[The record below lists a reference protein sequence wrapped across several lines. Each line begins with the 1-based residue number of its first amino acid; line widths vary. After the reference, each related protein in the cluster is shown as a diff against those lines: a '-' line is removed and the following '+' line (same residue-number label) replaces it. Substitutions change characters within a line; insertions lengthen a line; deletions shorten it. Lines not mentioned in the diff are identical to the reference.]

1 MLRLDVASFMGQP
14 PAQAISAEFDE
25 MGGSIGRAE
34 GNTLVLP
41 DDKRYISRTQ
51 AEVAFRGGSFLLRDL
66 GSATPTL
73 VNGTAVGSG
82 NEVPIRNGDELKIGE
97 YSVRATLSG
106 RALEA
111 SAPPPVLPD
120 DPFADLL
127 PTPAAQ
133 PAAPSAYAAPA

>member
-1 MLRLDVASFMGQP
+1 MLRLQATSFGNQP
-14 PAQAISAEFDE
+14 VLSAIEAEFDE
-25 MGGSIGRAE
+25 LGGSIGRSD

-51 AEVAFRGGSFLLRDL
+51 AEVACRGGSFLLRDL

-82 NEVPIRNGDELKIGE
+82 NEVLIRNGDELKIGE

-111 SAPPPVLPD
+111 SAPPQVLPD

-127 PTPAAQ
+127 PAPAAQ
-133 PAAPSAYAAPA
+133 PAAIPDKS

>member
-51 AEVAFRGGSFLLRDL
+51 CEVAFRSGGYVLRDL

-73 VNGTAVGSG
+73 VNGTSIGSG

-97 YSVRATLSG
+97 YALRATLSG
-106 RALEA
+106 RALA
-111 SAPPPVLPD
+111 SSAPPPVLAD

-127 PTPAAQ
+127 PGP
-133 PAAPSAYAAPA
+133 APAPANPY

>member
-51 AEVAFRGGSFLLRDL
+51 AEVAFRSAHGHGGRFEPER
-66 GSATPTL
+66 
-73 VNGTAVGSG
+73 
-82 NEVPIRNGDELKIGE
+82 R
-97 YSVRATLSG
+97 
-106 RALEA
+106 
-111 SAPPPVLPD
+111 
-120 DPFADLL
+120 
-127 PTPAAQ
+127 Q
-133 PAAPSAYAAPA
+133 Q